1 MEKEL
6 GIACELSDKIIEAI
20 MAYDGRI
27 SNIDVIGILEIIKL
41 QIYTDVQGK

>member
-6 GIACELSDKIIEAI
+6 EIAGELSDKIIEAI
-20 MAYDGRI
+20 LAYDGRI
-27 SNIDVIGILEIIKL
+27 STVGVIGILEIIKL